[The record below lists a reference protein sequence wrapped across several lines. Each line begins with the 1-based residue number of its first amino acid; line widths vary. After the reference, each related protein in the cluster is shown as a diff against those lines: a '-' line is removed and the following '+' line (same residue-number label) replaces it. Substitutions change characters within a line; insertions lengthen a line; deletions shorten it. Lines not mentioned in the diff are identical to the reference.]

1 MFVARLE
8 DQILICSA
16 RRSLDDGSANKLRQL
31 LGSDL
36 DWDYLLETADL
47 HCLTPLLYI
56 HLTGLAPGTVPPRV
70 LSRLGNANYQNTQS
84 GFVLAGELLKIVE
97 CFKANNIDAVPFKGP
112 TLALAVYGD
121 VGLRQFADLDVLV
134 RKQDVPRVQELLIGR
149 GFRPTPELTTA
160 QHAALLRFDC
170 ACNFDNG
177 DGVVLDLH
185 WRFVEPHSSLVFDP
199 GRLWDRLEPVTIGG
213 NQLMTLS
220 PEDLLLVLCLHGFTH
235 FWERLGWI
243 CDVAGL
249 MDRNKSLDWQLV
261 LKNTN
266 RLGMRRILLLGLVLA
281 ADVLDATMPTEIQ
294 QIASGDAVVKRLAH
308 EIQGQ
313 LFLKESSRPGLFGG
327 AVLSLNMRERK
338 RDKLKSCFRFVTT
351 PRRYDWLA
359 VSLPDP
365 LFFLYYVLR
374 PLRLAGKYGA
384 QLLRGSPNG
393 GTPTKANKRELS

>member
-8 DQILICSA
+8 DQILICIA
-16 RRSLDDGSANKLRQL
+16 RRSLDDGNADKLRQL

-36 DWDYLLETADL
+36 DWEYLLETADR

-56 HLTGLAPGTVPPRV
+56 HLSGLAPGTVPPRV
-70 LSRLGNANYQNTQS
+70 LSRLGDANYQNTQS
-84 GFVLAGELLKIVE
+84 GFVLAGELLKLLE
-97 CFKANNIDAVPFKGP
+97 CFKANNVDAVPFKGP
-112 TLALAVYGD
+112 TLALSVYGD

-134 RKQDVPRVQELLIGR
+134 RKQDVPRVKELLISR
-149 GFRPTPELTTA
+149 GFKPTPELTTA
-160 QHAALLRFDC
+160 QQAALLRFDC

-199 GRLWDRLEPVTIGG
+199 GPLWDRLEPVTLGG

-249 MDRNKSLDWQLV
+249 MDQNKNFDWQL
-261 LKNTN
+261 LLENAN
-266 RLGMRRILLLGLVLA
+266 RLGMRRILLVGLVLA
-281 ADVLDATMPTEIQ
+281 ADMLDATMPIEIQ
-294 QIASGDAVVKRLAH
+294 QIAAGDAVVKRLAH
-308 EIQGQ
+308 EIQEQ
-313 LFLKESSRPGLFGG
+313 LFKKERSRPGLFGG
-327 AVLSLNMRERK
+327 ALLSLNMRERK
-338 RDKLKSCFRFVTT
+338 RDKVRSCFRLVTT

-393 GTPTKANKRELS
+393 GTPTKAD